1 MVLPGLVVHT
11 AFAAI
16 RDIPEANIS
25 LIEISIKVF
34 EPVILVIQF
43 HKRKSPTMAFQT
55 LGEKPW
61 FLTKFHKY
69 WILINLAPLSLQIL

>member
-16 RDIPEANIS
+16 RDIPETN
-25 LIEISIKVF
+25 ISIKVF

-43 HKRKSPTMAFQT
+43 
-55 LGEKPW
+55 L
-61 FLTKFHKY
+61 
-69 WILINLAPLSLQIL
+69 

>member
-25 LIEISIKVF
+25 LSELSIKVF

-43 HKRKSPTMAFQT
+43 
-55 LGEKPW
+55 L
-61 FLTKFHKY
+61 
-69 WILINLAPLSLQIL
+69 